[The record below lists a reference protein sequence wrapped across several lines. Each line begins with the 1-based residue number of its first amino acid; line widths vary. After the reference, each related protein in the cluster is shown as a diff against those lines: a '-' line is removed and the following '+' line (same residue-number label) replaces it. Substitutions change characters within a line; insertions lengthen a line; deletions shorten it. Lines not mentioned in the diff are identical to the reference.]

1 MNDVEVRKRTT
12 ATVYLNG
19 EVIMR
24 DVLMIEPVPEGVRW
38 VALSEPVQVAPAAIR
53 QIDLIK
59 HPILSAFMASHGSPE
74 ILSDGETHIPSY
86 PFPEAAA
93 RAGARCAQSSPR

>member
-1 MNDVEVRKRTT
+1 MMCQ

-24 DVLMIEPVPEGVRW
+24 DVLMVEPIPEGVRLI
-38 VALSEPVQVAPAAIR
+38 ALFEPVQVVPAAIR

-59 HPILSAFMASHGSPE
+59 HRVIFESLQE
-74 ILSDGETHIPSY
+74 SDEGREESGETVSGEPV
-86 PFPEAAA
+86 
-93 RAGARCAQSSPR
+93 

>member
-1 MNDVEVRKRTT
+1 MCQ

-24 DVLMIEPVPEGVRW
+24 DVLMVEPVPEGIRLI
-38 VALSEPVQVAPAAIR
+38 ALFEPVQVVPAAIR

-59 HPILSAFMASHGSPE
+59 HRVILESLQE
-74 ILSDGETHIPSY
+74 IEERRERSGEIVGGKPV
-86 PFPEAAA
+86 
-93 RAGARCAQSSPR
+93 

>member
-1 MNDVEVRKRTT
+1 MCQ

-24 DVLMIEPVPEGVRW
+24 DVLMVEPVPEGVRLI
-38 VALSEPVQVAPAAIR
+38 ALFEPVQVVPAAIR

-59 HPILSAFMASHGSPE
+59 HKVILESLQESEESRERSGKTSG
-74 ILSDGETHIPSY
+74 GESV
-86 PFPEAAA
+86 
-93 RAGARCAQSSPR
+93 

>member
-1 MNDVEVRKRTT
+1 MMCQ

-24 DVLMIEPVPEGVRW
+24 DVSMVEPVPEGVRLI
-38 VALSEPVQVAPAAIR
+38 ALFEPVQIISAAIR

-59 HPILSAFMASHGSPE
+59 HRVILESLQESEQGHE
-74 ILSDGETHIPSY
+74 
-86 PFPEAAA
+86 
-93 RAGARCAQSSPR
+93 

>member
-1 MNDVEVRKRTT
+1 MMCQ

-24 DVLMIEPVPEGVRW
+24 DVLMVEPLPEGVRLI
-38 VALSEPVQVAPAAIR
+38 ALFEPVQVVSAAIR

-59 HPILSAFMASHGSPE
+59 HRVILESLQESQE
-74 ILSDGETHIPSY
+74 IHKQSGETVDGEPV
-86 PFPEAAA
+86 
-93 RAGARCAQSSPR
+93 

>member
-1 MNDVEVRKRTT
+1 MMCQ

-24 DVLMIEPVPEGVRW
+24 DVLMVEPIPEGVRLI
-38 VALSEPVQVAPAAIR
+38 ALFEPVQVVQAAIC

-59 HPILSAFMASHGSPE
+59 HRVILESLQE
-74 ILSDGETHIPSY
+74 SDEGREESGETLSGEPV
-86 PFPEAAA
+86 
-93 RAGARCAQSSPR
+93 

>member
-1 MNDVEVRKRTT
+1 MCQ

-24 DVLMIEPVPEGVRW
+24 DVLMVEPLPEGIRL
-38 VALSEPVQVAPAAIR
+38 VALFEPVQVIPAAIR

-59 HPILSAFMASHGSPE
+59 HRVILESLKEDQE
-74 ILSDGETHIPSY
+74 INKESGETVDGEPV
-86 PFPEAAA
+86 
-93 RAGARCAQSSPR
+93 